1 MRQITLK
8 IAEAFFNRKALK
20 MNNTEVKG
28 RYISTNGKGEEIK
41 DPNGYVEMYLYLHGN
56 LIANFN
62 QIQKGL
68 YFTLAGWNTPTTRDR
83 LNGLFETYGLTCKM
97 RQIKGRAYIQ
107 TPTEQVE
114 INPSKTYVI
123 GGGKHTRH
131 SIVKNFQ
138 A

>member
-1 MRQITLK
+1 MRQITQK
-8 IAEAFFNRKALK
+8 TANAFFNRKALK

-68 YFTLAGWNTPTTRDR
+68 YFTLAGWNTPTTRER
-83 LNGLFETYGLTCKM
+83 LNGLFETYGLTCKV

-107 TPTEQVE
+107 TPSELVE
-114 INPSKTYVI
+114 IDPSRTYVI
-123 GGGKHTRH
+123 GVGKNTRH
-131 SIVKNFQ
+131 SNVKDDQ

>member
-1 MRQITLK
+1 MRQITQK
-8 IAEAFFNRKALK
+8 TANAFFNRKALK

-68 YFTLAGWNTPTTRDR
+68 YFTLAGWNTPTTRER
-83 LNGLFETYGLTCKM
+83 LNGLLETYGLTCKV

-107 TPTEQVE
+107 TPSELVE
-114 INPSKTYVI
+114 IDPSRTYVI
-123 GGGKHTRH
+123 G
-131 SIVKNFQ
+131 
-138 A
+138 

>member
-8 IAEAFFNRKALK
+8 TAEAFFNRKALK

-107 TPTEQVE
+107 TPSELVE
-114 INPSKTYVI
+114 IDPSKTYVI
-123 GGGKHTRH
+123 GGGKNPRH
-131 SIVKNFQ
+131 RIVKDFQ